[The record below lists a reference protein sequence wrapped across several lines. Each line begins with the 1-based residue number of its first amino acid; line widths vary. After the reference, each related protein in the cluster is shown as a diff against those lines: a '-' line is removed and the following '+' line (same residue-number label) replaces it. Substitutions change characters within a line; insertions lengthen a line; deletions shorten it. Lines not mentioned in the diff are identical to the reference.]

1 MKILIVGAGRTG
13 CGLIERLAKKNY
25 DITII
30 DKDKAR
36 VDALT
41 DKYNISGVVGS
52 GTSKESLLSV
62 GADTADILFALTP
75 VDEVNILSCMQAKKL
90 GTLRCVA
97 RVFQPDFA
105 AERKIL
111 QSEENIDYI
120 FNSKYDMAEVAALS
134 IGFPGVVKPEGMFG
148 GYMQMINIKIL
159 ENSPLAGKSL
169 IEMRSN
175 LGLDILVGTVL
186 RDGKLYVPDGQFIIK
201 AGDKITVA
209 SSNDNLLKN
218 LKKLGIVKNNG
229 KNVMIV
235 GGGVTARYLIEM
247 LLEKNKTITVIE
259 ADIDRCRKLMEEFP
273 SVKVVYGEGELADI
287 LEEEGIASADSVV
300 SLTNNDESN
309 LVTSMFA
316 WSKNVPS
323 ILTRVEAPGHLKL
336 LQKVNLD
343 ITLSS
348 AEISVDKLA
357 RFISNCEAG
366 DAPNEIE
373 KFYTIAGGRAEVMQ
387 FTAREDFGKIGIV
400 FKSPE
405 FKLKKGVLVLSI
417 LRNGELIMPN
427 GDSAIRAGDKVI
439 IVSDKKNHIENLN
452 EILK

>member
-1 MKILIVGAGRTG
+1 MT
-13 CGLIERLAKKNY
+13 
-25 DITII
+25 
-30 DKDKAR
+30 
-36 VDALT
+36 
-41 DKYNISGVVGS
+41 
-52 GTSKESLLSV
+52 
-62 GADTADILFALTP
+62 
-75 VDEVNILSCMQAKKL
+75 
-90 GTLRCVA
+90 
-97 RVFQPDFA
+97 
-105 AERKIL
+105 
-111 QSEENIDYI
+111 
-120 FNSKYDMAEVAALS
+120 ALS

-169 IEMRSN
+169 MEMRGD

-209 SSNDNLLKN
+209 SSNDDLLKH

-259 ADIDRCRKLMEEFP
+259 TDIDRCRKLMEEFP

-300 SLTNNDESN
+300 SLTNNDEAN

-387 FTAREDFGKIGIV
+387 FTAREDFGKIGVV
-400 FKSPE
+400 FRSSE

-417 LRNGELIMPN
+417 VRNGELIMPDGN
-427 GDSAIRAGDKVI
+427 SAIRAGDKVI